1 MHAGQQDL
9 HFVQFSFLKKT
20 KWSNLKEFLLKTQ
33 GLISKHGRKLFALYF
48 IVTMSNKSVLYFHV
62 KTLLCLV
69 MTVCSLNPWGVICM
83 LIPHLHITQF
93 QANQ

>member
-1 MHAGQQDL
+1 MAESYL
-9 HFVQFSFLKKT
+9 PYF
-20 KWSNLKEFLLKTQ
+20 
-33 GLISKHGRKLFALYF
+33 F

-93 QANQ
+93 KANQ